1 MTTSTEL
8 YRLRQRPVMS
18 GRGTSDAAAARFQP
32 FVERADAVTA
42 QPFVGITTDGVPL
55 PGLFPLRPTGVSTA
69 PIKDA
74 ADAFLASLPEAHR
87 RAASFDIDSPEWMRW
102 LNVHPYVMRHGV
114 LLEDLD
120 AAQREAAL
128 GILEAGLSGTGFEVA
143 RNVMRLNET
152 IAEMTGSREEYG
164 EWLYWMS
171 IFGTPSAEQPWGW
184 QIDGHHLNV
193 NCAVIGDQVVMT
205 PTFMGSEPVE
215 APSGT
220 YAGIRVFADEERQGL
235 ELIRS
240 LSSAQQ
246 DRAILFRT
254 VASTELPEGRF
265 RGPDGRVQGGA
276 FQDNIRLPYEGLRC
290 DDLSPAQQ
298 SLLISLVETYVSRMR
313 PSHAAVK
320 MAEVKQRLGDTHFAW
335 MGGTDEDSVFYYRI
349 HSPVLLIEF
358 DHESGVAFDHPEP
371 TRTHIHTVVRTPN
384 GNDYGKDLLRQ
395 HRERYH
401 QPAGQA

>member
-1 MTTSTEL
+1 MTTSTDL
-8 YRLRQRPVMS
+8 YPIRQRPVMS
-18 GRGTSDAAAARFQP
+18 GRSASDAA
-32 FVERADAVTA
+32 VERFKPFTDRAMAVVA
-42 QPFVGITTDGVPL
+42 EPFAGITTDGTAL
-55 PGLFPLRPTGVSTA
+55 PDLFPLQRTGVSTA

-74 ADAFLASLPEAHR
+74 AAAFLASLPEAEQG
-87 RAASFDIDSPEWMRW
+87 AARFPVDSPEWLRW

-114 LLEDLD
+114 LLESLN

-128 GILEAGLSGTGFEVA
+128 TILDASLSAAGYETA

-152 IAEMTGSREEYG
+152 ILEMTGSSEEYG
-164 EWLYWMS
+164 EWIYWMS
-171 IFGTPSAEQPWGW
+171 VFGTPSDAEPWGW

-193 NCAVIGDQVVMT
+193 NCFMRGDQVVMT

-215 APSGT
+215 APSGI
-220 YAGIRVFADEERQGL
+220 YAGIRVLADEEQQGL
-235 ELIRS
+235 ELIRA
-240 LSSAQQ
+240 LTPRQQ
-246 DRAILFRT
+246 DTAIISRT
-254 VASTELPEGRF
+254 IVSTDLPPGRF
-265 RGPDGRVQGGA
+265 RGPDGRIQGGA

-298 SLLISLVETYVSRMR
+298 SLLLGLVGTYVNRMR
-313 PSHAAVK
+313 PGHAAVK
-320 MAEVKQRLGDTHFAW
+320 LAEVKQHLGDTHVAW
-335 MGGTDEDSVFYYRI
+335 MGGTEEDSVFYYRV

-395 HRERYH
+395 HYEQFH
-401 QPAGQA
+401 QAEAR